1 VEAEDLGAELEK
13 CPGEANQNAT
23 HQDEANDEKAEHI
36 FPAGEGGFEGC
47 KLVIQRLKE
56 LDSW

>member
-36 FPAGEGGFEGC
+36 FPAGERGFESC
-47 KLVIQRLKE
+47 KLLIQRLKE
-56 LDSW
+56 LYLW